1 MDISELDSL
10 KSENQKLRN
19 YISLIHAEIELSQRL
34 YEIKQNFENSPN
46 SERITVPILD
56 RISKIKSEKDV
67 LENELKLMK

>member
-34 YEIKQNFENSPN
+34 YEIKQNFANSSD

-67 LENELKLMK
+67 LENELKIMK